1 MKNLILILLLTVLTI
16 TASFGQQKVK
26 IIAAPGIDA
35 LVARHISYNE
45 NVKGFPGYRIQ
56 IFFDAGNYSKS
67 KAFGEKSKF
76 LAKHPEIS
84 AYVVFQEP
92 YYKVRVGNF
101 RNKLEAEAFRQRIIE
116 TWPESYILKD
126 DIEMPG
132 IFAPEKIK

>member
-1 MKNLILILLLTVLTI
+1 MLGITGLTAT
-16 TASFGQQKVK
+16 GQQKAR
-26 IIAAPGIDA
+26 IIAAPGVDG
-35 LVARHISYNE
+35 LVSKHIAFNE

-76 LAKHPEIS
+76 MAKYPEVS

-101 RNKLEAEAFRQRIIE
+101 RNLLEAEAFRQRIIE
-116 TWPESYILKD
+116 IWPEAYILKD
-126 DIEMPG
+126 DIELPV
-132 IFAPEKIK
+132 IEAPVLKK